1 MPRNLSPSD
10 VNKFRDR
17 LCDVAT
23 ILLAEVGRDGFNMRE
38 LASRLG
44 VSAMTTYRYFQDKDE
59 ILAAVRARAFSRFA
73 DRLEIAAA
81 YPGTA
86 SERIAAL
93 VQTYAEFAREE
104 QIHYRLMFDLSE
116 ATNAVP
122 AEFRAEELRARAAL
136 TKQLCHVADEG
147 AFDGDPDLAGNV
159 LWSALHGI
167 TALHLTGTFR
177 DAEFERVLSET
188 MHAFARTYMRGAN
201 IPARLPMA
209 VNVAPVARTYD
220 CANAVSLSPAE

>member
-10 VNKFRDR
+10 VSKFRDR

-23 ILLAEVGRDGFNMRE
+23 QLLSDVGRDGFNMRE
-38 LASRLG
+38 LAARLG

-73 DRLEIAAA
+73 DRLEVAAA
-81 YPGTA
+81 HPGSVA
-86 SERIAAL
+86 DRITAL

-122 AEFRAEELRARAAL
+122 MEFRAEELRARAAL
-136 TKQLCHVADEG
+136 TKQLCHLADEG
-147 AFDGDPDLAGNV
+147 TFDGDPDLAGNV

-177 DAEFERVLSET
+177 DAEFKRVLSET
-188 MHAFARTYMRGAN
+188 LHAFAGAYMRGAS
-201 IPARLPMA
+201 LPMI
-209 VNVAPVARTYD
+209 VMDVPPPSAPRLYEGNGAIS
-220 CANAVSLSPAE
+220 CPPAE